1 MEEQFYPTDDGNLVR
16 FKTLSVESKNG
27 TAHNNGQS
35 TFDQETVAII
45 VSPGLPKSEAVIP
58 VHRKYWDGTERFHR
72 GHPRFRS
79 QFEAWQRG
87 MAAGTFGTPI
97 DSWDDI
103 SASDKDRLKQN
114 RIATVEA
121 LATVPDTAIGHL
133 GMGGRD
139 LVRKAQQFVSRGGSR
154 AVTEIRAENEQLR
167 SLLEET
173 LARVERLE
181 GSTKSRKKVAEVTAD
196 DAASGA

>member
-16 FKTLSVESKNG
+16 FKQLAVESKNG
-27 TAHNNGQS
+27 TAANNGVA

-72 GHPRFRS
+72 GHPRFRI

-87 MAAGTFGTPI
+87 KEAGTFGNPI
-97 DSWDDI
+97 DTWDDI
-103 SASDKDRLKQN
+103 SQADKERLRQN
-114 RIATVEA
+114 RIATIEA

-139 LVRKAQQFVSRGGSR
+139 LVRKAQQFVASGGGR
-154 AVTEIRAENEQLR
+154 AVTEIRAENDALR
-167 SLLEET
+167 KLLEET
-173 LARVERLE
+173 LSRVEALE
-181 GSTKSRKKVAEVTAD
+181 GGKGKRKTVAAVSDDTAV
-196 DAASGA
+196 GAQ